1 MANNMTNKYFAYY
14 SEDGFSTFATK
25 EEAIDFCNRA
35 IEDIREDCSGSE
47 WSDFV
52 ESVCWGELKQ
62 YAKEV
67 DMGDYGCDY
76 KLTDIGE

>member
-1 MANNMTNKYFAYY
+1 MTNKYFAYD
-14 SEDGFSTFATK
+14 SEDGLIIFATK
-25 EEAIDFCNRA
+25 EEAIDYCNRT
-35 IEDIREDCSGSE
+35 IEGIREDCSGSE

>member
-1 MANNMTNKYFAYY
+1 MTKKYFAYD
-14 SEDGFSTFATK
+14 SEDGLSTFATK

-35 IEDIREDCSGSE
+35 IERMGGDCSGSE

-52 ESVCWGELKQ
+52 ESVCWGEIKQ
-62 YAKEV
+62 AAKEI
-67 DMGDYGCDY
+67 DMGDYGDF